1 MAIVTVKTGT
11 IFVDGI
17 CHKMLWL
24 IGTLHSRMHR
34 KCSNLS
40 CLHPYILTSSHPQT
54 ITSSHHHII
63 TSSHP
68 HILTPSHPHTGADQ
82 EHKTDEMHTA
92 LMEASMDG
100 HVDVARLLLDHGA
113 QASIEYWVH
122 VHAQNHLAL
131 HTIVYVIT
139 RVSCHNYILGIRMR
153 RISGNM
159 QVDIRVSSGEDGQ
172 AVVWRVSGSE
182 LSVVRL

>member
-24 IGTLHSRMHR
+24 VGTLHSHMHR

-40 CLHPYILTSSHPQT
+40 CLHPYILTSSHRQTITSSHHHIITSSHPQT

-153 RISGNM
+153 RICLAQKN
-159 QVDIRVSSGEDGQ
+159 IRKYAS
-172 AVVWRVSGSE
+172 RYPCK
-182 LSVVRL
+182 

>member
-24 IGTLHSRMHR
+24 VGTLHSHMHR

-68 HILTPSHPHTGADQ
+68 HILTPSDHHIITPSHHHILTPSHPHILTPS
-82 EHKTDEMHTA
+82 H
-92 LMEASMDG
+92 
-100 HVDVARLLLDHGA
+100 RCRPGA
-113 QASIEYWVH
+113 QDRWDAHCSDGSLHGWPRWCRQTAARPWGTGKYW
-122 VHAQNHLAL
+122 
-131 HTIVYVIT
+131 
-139 RVSCHNYILGIRMR
+139 IL
-153 RISGNM
+153 STCTCSESP
-159 QVDIRVSSGEDGQ
+159 SSPHHC
-172 AVVWRVSGSE
+172 VCYH
-182 LSVVRL
+182 